1 MAMAESIRGNGFADN
16 FCDNFMKS
24 KFYEVYK
31 KHTDEL
37 FIGIRDGYLNIY
49 YNCASIAKIRTKR
62 GTIGKAAID
71 KYYTNNKLSSL
82 TADEFEERYEE
93 IKKNSDAKNDLEKK
107 SQERL
112 VLDNNNNP
120 HSDWYC
126 LDVEYMKSIEGK
138 LKNWRFDII
147 AISKKAPHRVALIE
161 LKYGSGAIG
170 GESGIQKHLKDYG
183 TFIDKNCYEQYHLK
197 QEIVNIIRKQK
208 ILVKDFP
215 KELDTIEEQN
225 ITNKPEVY
233 IITLNNNK
241 IEDGSS
247 PRKTMWRYLFID
259 ERLEKEETKTSIIKE
274 YSKEDLKKDLKKL
287 KPTFLF
293 SSAELTESGRLTR
306 KIDDILNEK
315 CYDKVGFDDDFSDL

>member
-1 MAMAESIRGNGFADN
+1 MAESIRGNGITQT
-16 FCDNFMKS
+16 FCDNFKKS

-37 FIGIRDGYLNIY
+37 FIGVRDGYINIY

-62 GTIGKAAID
+62 GTVGKASID
-71 KYYTNNKLSSL
+71 KYYTNNKSSSL
-82 TADEFEERYEE
+82 TADEFEIQYEE
-93 IKKNSDAKNDLEKK
+93 IKKKSDEKNDLEKK

-120 HSDWYC
+120 NSDWYC

-138 LKNWRFDII
+138 LKKWRFDII
-147 AISKKAPHRVALIE
+147 AISKKSPHRVALIE

-183 TFIDKNCYEQYHLK
+183 TFIDENCFKNYLK
-197 QEIVNIIRKQK
+197 QEIVKIISKQK
-208 ILVKDFP
+208 ILVKNFP
-215 KELDTIEEQN
+215 KELDALVEQN
-225 ITNKPEVY
+225 IKDNPEVY
-233 IITLNNNK
+233 FITLNNNK
-241 IEDGSS
+241 IKNGST

-259 ERLEKEETKTSIIKE
+259 ERFEKEKIKTDIIKD
-274 YSKEDLKKDLKKL
+274 YSKEEDLKNDLEKL

-293 SSAELTESGRLTR
+293 SSAELTASGRLTR
-306 KIDDILNEK
+306 KIDDILSKK
-315 CYDKVGFDDDFSDL
+315 CYDKVGFDDDFKDL